1 MLRRFFY
8 VCIFQFL
15 LVIGLGAKDLPDFTE
30 LAEKQSPVVVNISA
44 IQKNRA
50 NAMGQGSPEDEQ
62 MQEFFKRFGIPVPPG
77 MPPQN
82 VADSNLFQINKSL
95 PQDLDLL

>member
-1 MLRRFFY
+1 MIRRLFY

-15 LVIGLGAKDLPDFTE
+15 ILTGLVAKELPDFTE
-30 LAEKQSPVVVNISA
+30 LAEKQSPVVVNISS

-50 NAMGQGSPEDEQ
+50 NVMGQGSPEDEQ

-77 MPPQN
+77 MPPH
-82 VADSNLFQINKSL
+82 NLSL
-95 PQDLDLL
+95 IHI